1 MMLGYLR
8 LVLFAFGLLIGIQI
22 PGFMDD
28 YAKRVDAHRIE
39 AQEGLNGFQAT
50 ATRYFNGDLDALV
63 AHYRENPDP
72 IIRNDADSVEVLVRR
87 SRLLEAEWDALQ
99 GPWYQR
105 TWHMLTRADNTLL
118 QETYSA
124 YTYQILLT
132 PSAIVW
138 AVASGFLF
146 AFVVEGLV
154 LLLASL
160 FSIGS
165 RPARHMR

>member
-1 MMLGYLR
+1 MLLGYLR
-8 LVLFAFGLLIGIQI
+8 LVLFALGLLIGVQV

-39 AQEGLNGFQAT
+39 ARQGLEGFQRT
-50 ATRYFNGDLDALV
+50 ASRYFNGDLDALV
-63 AHYRENPDP
+63 VHYRENPDP

-87 SRLLEAEWDALQ
+87 SRALDFEWGVLQ
-99 GPWYQR
+99 GPWYAR
-105 TWHMLTRADNTLL
+105 TWHMLTRADQAML

-138 AVASGFLF
+138 AVACGFIFSFL
-146 AFVVEGLV
+146 VEGLV

-160 FSIGS
+160 FSIGR